1 MAIQI
6 NPVDFRGFSL
16 GGGSVPQ
23 LPSVGAL
30 GLQAIQAQMQSRDN
44 AAQIAAQERMNMARI
59 RSADEAML
67 RQNIL
72 DRDKLNIQQNQ
83 FGQNYKLDKRKMGL
97 LESQNEAENS
107 LKQQQ
112 LDNNMSLDSQKIN
125 LAEVEQK
132 YNAWKAMQENARENL
147 KLEMIQLKDKK
158 KDEID
163 AMGAFAVNGRMAMNS
178 VKDPNDA
185 RVMQLEIL
193 NEAEKSGYID
203 KNMAKQM
210 RNMPV
215 SSFKN
220 ALEFKILQL
229 DKVKE
234 YQAMNEIQNPK
245 QKAGAS
251 SSSLEIVQPD
261 GTVVKMQGLNNSTQ
275 SETQKNLMSSE
286 KALTQFEQINKDYD
300 PAYFTYANQAGAK
313 LSKEAEKSSGI
324 PGVSQGTEFLANL
337 TTGMDKEERSKF
349 LAKRA
354 GYMNKVDQMFNTYKK
369 EITGAA
375 AGEKEIEQL
384 RASFLNGNMSPSEFK
399 GSLEQVVSKYK
410 TEANQY
416 KNALGSGI
424 EVNSKTDY
432 FRQGLKAKGYSDD
445 EINAFLKSKGL

>member
-245 QKAGAS
+245 QKGS
-251 SSSLEIVQPD
+251 GQSGSLEIVQPD
-261 GTVVKMQGLNNSTQ
+261 GTVVKMQSLNTPVA
-275 SETQKNLMSSE
+275 SETQKSLINKE
-286 KALTQFEQINKDYD
+286 ATLTQFEKIDKGYD
-300 PAYFTYANQAGAK
+300 PDYFTYANQAGAK
-313 LSKEAEKSSGI
+313 LSKEAEKTKGI
-324 PGVSQGTEFLANL
+324 PGIAQGTELLANL
-337 TTGMDKEERSKF
+337 TTGMSKEDRAKF
-349 LAKRA
+349 LEKRA
-354 GYMNKVDQMFNTYKK
+354 AYLNNVDQVFNAYRK

-375 AGEKEIEQL
+375 AGEKEIERI
-384 RASFLNGNMSPSEFK
+384 RASFLNGEMSPSEFK
-399 GSLEQVVSKYK
+399 GSLDQIVEKYK
-410 TEANQY
+410 SEADQA
-416 KNALGSGI
+416 KSALGAGI

-432 FRQGLKAKGYSDD
+432 FRQGLKAKGYSDE